1 VATRPEIHDMPKLRP
16 AQGTRPRI
24 VVTES
29 ELVRLIRL
37 AEGADES
44 PVGEYLAEELSRA
57 FVVPDDD
64 IAPHVARMGSQVT
77 YREDRTSRIRKVKL
91 VYPQEANIGL
101 NFVSVLTP
109 IGAAL
114 IGLSPAQTIQW
125 PSPTGEMETLT
136 VLEVSNEADAPQL
149 SPGRPMALS

>member
-1 VATRPEIHDMPKLRP
+1 MPKLRS

-24 VVTES
+24 VITASES
-29 ELVRLIRL
+29 AHLLRL
-37 AEGADES
+37 AEREDDGDS

-64 IAPHVARMGSQVT
+64 IAPHVIRMGSLVT
-77 YREDRTSRIRKVKL
+77 YQESRTSRVRKVKL
-91 VYPQEANIGL
+91 VYPQEANIEL
-101 NFVSVLTP
+101 NQVSVLTP

-136 VLEVSNEADAPQL
+136 VLDVSNGADTPRD
-149 SPGRPMALS
+149 S